1 MALKIPDRVSIS
13 ILSNCVRYKASR
25 QLWLR
30 HFDEHWMRTLCSLDR
45 QSKARWISNQRP
57 VLRSHDQWGPI
68 IGQGPD
74 TTVKLPHDTQKGQPN
89 AIPKI
94 SMLSLLSITAQL
106 SFHASVTDHFHHLSK
121 IISQFIPVDGVLA
134 RVNKEHT
141 GHIWPPDTNWGSPD
155 WKLSQLS
162 GVFS

>member
-1 MALKIPDRVSIS
+1 MSVLAFWAIVSVTKHPDNSGSGILMNAEWGLCAL
-13 ILSNCVRYKASR
+13 
-25 QLWLR
+25 
-30 HFDEHWMRTLCSLDR
+30 
-45 QSKARWISNQRP
+45 WIGNQRP

-155 WKLSQLS
+155 WKLSHLFFLTLGKLS
-162 GVFS
+162 AVS